1 MTKTNET
8 QIALHEQR
16 LNSLEAAY
24 PRFESKIDQIL
35 EKLSTTVVTKIEYEK
50 DVKAQKEVNC
60 TVESELEAIKNSMVT
75 QADMKQ
81 YQKSQF
87 WQKVMSVLGGIGIS
101 AITWLVIYELTRT
114 LEK

>member
-1 MTKTNET
+1 MTTSQET
-8 QIALHEQR
+8 QIAVHEQR

-75 QADMKQ
+75 QEDMKQ

-87 WQKVMSVLGGIGIS
+87 WQKVMTGIGSIGM
-101 AITWLVIYELTRT
+101 AALIAVVLYELSKLIER
-114 LEK
+114 

>member
-1 MTKTNET
+1 MTKTQET

-16 LNSLEAAY
+16 LNSLESAY

-35 EKLSTTVVTKIEYEK
+35 EKLSTTVVTKVEYEK

-75 QADMKQ
+75 QEDMKQ
-81 YQKSQF
+81 YQRSQF
-87 WQKVMSVLGGIGIS
+87 WQKLVTYLGGIGSAVLLAIVLYEIS
-101 AITWLVIYELTRT
+101 KVIER
-114 LEK
+114 

>member
-1 MTKTNET
+1 MIKTQET

-35 EKLSTTVVTKIEYEK
+35 EKLSTTVVTKVEYEK

-75 QADMKQ
+75 QEDMKQ

-87 WQKVMSVLGGIGIS
+87 WQKFMSVLGGIGIS
-101 AITWLVIYELTRT
+101 AITWLVIYEISRT
-114 LEK
+114 IER